1 MKTPIIPD
9 YPRFADYPEF
19 VPDLSPGVMLAA
31 GVFDGGYFSNGTPQ
45 DLEGIKPSVLAHGPY
60 NEKPNPNLNYFKTS
74 SGQRLAV
81 WQRNAW
87 IHPQD
92 PLGWFQFYCRFYS
105 GRRSEDDAR
114 QIGRW
119 IDYKRRWTPKTVEA
133 AKRQSITPK
142 GRQALLHWGIDP
154 ASI

>member
-1 MKTPIIPD
+1 MLKPIIPD

-31 GVFDGGYFSNGTPQ
+31 GVFDGGYFFKGTPQ
-45 DLEGIKPSVLAHGPY
+45 DFVDISPSVLASGFY
-60 NEKPNPNLNYFKTS
+60 DEKPNADLNYFKTR
-74 SGQRLAV
+74 SGQSLSV
-81 WQRNAW
+81 WRKNGW

-105 GRRSEDDAR
+105 GRRTDDDAR

-119 IDYKRRWTPKTVEA
+119 VDYKRRWTPKTPEA
-133 AKRQSITPK
+133 AIRQSITSK

-154 ASI
+154 ASV